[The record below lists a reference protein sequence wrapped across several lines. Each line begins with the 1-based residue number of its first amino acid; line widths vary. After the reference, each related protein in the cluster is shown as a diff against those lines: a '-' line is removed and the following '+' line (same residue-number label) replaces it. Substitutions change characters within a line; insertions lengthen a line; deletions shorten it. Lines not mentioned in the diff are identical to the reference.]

1 MLISYSLSLHRSIH
15 MTHWAGRGVGCLY
28 LSATFCGRGRMW
40 RSEQLRDK
48 SVTGRTPQLSSAHNR
63 KPQFKVSSL
72 RKQNFVAT
80 RIVVLIPRSRGG
92 GRGGGDHR
100 RRITIDVCPRLAPV
114 SSDYFHCNHPCEYT
128 DKRGR
133 SGARIAD
140 TIFCV

>member
-1 MLISYSLSLHRSIH
+1 MSDVSIYPRH
-15 MTHWAGRGVGCLY
+15 SVDGAE
-28 LSATFCGRGRMW
+28 CGGA
-40 RSEQLRDK
+40 SSGQLRDK

-114 SSDYFHCNHPCEYT
+114 SSDYFHGNHPCEYT

-133 SGARIAD
+133 SG
-140 TIFCV
+140 